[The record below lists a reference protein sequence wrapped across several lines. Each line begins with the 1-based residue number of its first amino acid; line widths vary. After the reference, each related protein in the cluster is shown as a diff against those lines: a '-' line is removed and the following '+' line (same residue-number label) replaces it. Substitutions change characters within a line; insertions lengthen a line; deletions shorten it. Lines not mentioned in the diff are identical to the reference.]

1 MKNISNLYILNDI
14 VKSEIYMYNFIGGR
28 LWNYRVPAAAATA
41 AAAWSVSR
49 GHPVHVITKCSTQR
63 PRCGACAC
71 ACSLLIALFAQ
82 MCFTLTHKIQHF
94 CIPFAEGMLMMGR
107 SLQRALGEIL
117 INVPMNYIY
126 SESASVRSSPSLVSL
141 LQSKL
146 VS

>member
-1 MKNISNLYILNDI
+1 M
-14 VKSEIYMYNFIGGR
+14 KSEIYMYIFIGGR

-49 GHPVHVITKCSTQR
+49 GHPVHVIAKCSTQR

-71 ACSLLIALFAQ
+71 SLLIALFAE
-82 MCFTLTHKIQHF
+82 MCFTLTHKIQNF

-126 SESASVRSSPSLVSL
+126 SESASVRSSHSLVSL